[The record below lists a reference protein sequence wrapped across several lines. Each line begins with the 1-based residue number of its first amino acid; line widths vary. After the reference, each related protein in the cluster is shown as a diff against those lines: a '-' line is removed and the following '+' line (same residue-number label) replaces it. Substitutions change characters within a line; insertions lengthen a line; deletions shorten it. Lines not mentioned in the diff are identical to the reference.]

1 MEMWN
6 KMSELKEAVAYARYS
21 SARQSARSIDDQ
33 FQLCDKI
40 AKQNGYKIVKYFKD
54 AAIAG
59 NGTLARDG
67 WQAVMREAA
76 AKDRTFEAVIIESQ
90 SRMSRDLADS
100 ARDFKRLNYREIALI
115 DLEGKSN
122 TMRVGMSGIMN
133 EEFRKHLGNMM
144 RRAWDG
150 RVKEGLMPGKPAY
163 GHRKV
168 PNTSFEREIDPDAA
182 KIVNRIFTEYVNLEP
197 VREIA
202 AGLNRDGILSPSGGK
217 WNHTV
222 FIAGGGNGK
231 GIIGNPIYIGELVWN
246 ACRSVIHP
254 DTEKRGKQKGKP
266 DDLLTVSVPHL
277 RIIDQDLWDRA
288 QQVRTDR
295 SRQSGVRVYKK
306 SIINHMLA
314 GRLICGECG
323 GAMKIVYSKAGENT
337 RVGCTNARNKGTCD
351 NTKTYNL
358 NEIEGTVLHGIK
370 HDLDVEALMA
380 YTEGA
385 HKEWEK
391 RQHAASGD
399 REKAERALNVTI
411 EKISRIVD
419 AMTDPDMPLAPLK
432 EKYKALELERAG
444 HEEKVRMAEADG
456 GSKAAMILHPAVI
469 KNFRKNLETMHSAL
483 TNTKLTDAEVAPFRV
498 AFGNVFD
505 RVVVH
510 KTGKRKPVEV
520 TPYARISAIMAETNL
535 PRMRA
540 PKEALEEQGL
550 TNLFLATH
558 GTLEQLRW

>member
-1 MEMWN
+1 MGMGN

-21 SARQSARSIDDQ
+21 NKLSSDRSIEDQ
-33 FQLCDKI
+33 FQLCEKI
-40 AKQNGYKIVKYFKD
+40 AKQHGYKIVKFFED
-54 AAIAG
+54 RAVHGA
-59 NGTLARDG
+59 GTLGRAG
-67 WQAVMREAA
+67 WLALMRAA
-76 AKDRTFEAVIIESQ
+76 TSKDRTFDAVVVESM

-100 ARDFKRLNYREIALI
+100 ARDFKRIAHREIELI
-115 DLEGKSN
+115 DLEGVAT

-133 EEFRKHLGNMM
+133 QEFRKHLGNMM

-168 PNTSFEREIDPDAA
+168 PNTSFEREVDPDTS
-182 KIVNRIFTEYVNLEP
+182 KIVKRIFTEYVNLEP
-197 VREIA
+197 VRDIA

-217 WNHTV
+217 WNHTA

-231 GIIGNPIYIGELVWN
+231 GIIGNRIYIGELIWN
-246 ACRSVIHP
+246 TCRSVISP
-254 DTEKRGKQKGKP
+254 ETEKRCKQKGKP
-266 DDLLTVSVPHL
+266 DDLLTVPVKHL
-277 RIIDQDLWDRA
+277 QIIDDDLWDRA
-288 QQVRTDR
+288 QEVRTGR
-295 SRQSGVRVYKK
+295 SRQSPGRVCKK

-314 GRLICGECG
+314 GRLICGECS
-323 GAMKIVYSKAGENT
+323 GAMKIVYSKAGEST

-391 RQHAASGD
+391 RQRAASGD

-411 EKISRIVD
+411 EKINRIVD
-419 AMTDPDMPLAPLK
+419 AMADGDMPLAPLK
-432 EKYKALELERAG
+432 EKLKALELERAG

-456 GSKAAMILHPAVI
+456 GGKVVTLHPSVI
-469 KNFRKNLETMHSAL
+469 KNFRKNLEAMHSAL
-483 TNTKLTDAEVAPFRV
+483 TNTTLTDAEVAPFRV

-520 TPYARISAIMAETNL
+520 TPYARVSAILAETNL

-540 PKEALEEQGL
+540 PKEVLEEQGL

-558 GTLEQLRW
+558 GTLEQLGW

>member
-1 MEMWN
+1 
-6 KMSELKEAVAYARYS
+6 MSELKEAVVYARYS

-59 NGTLARDG
+59 SGTLARDG

-100 ARDFKRLNYREIALI
+100 ARDFKRLNYRDIALI

-168 PNTSFEREIDPDAA
+168 PNTSFEREVDPDAA

-197 VREIA
+197 VRDIA

-231 GIIGNPIYIGELVWN
+231 GIISNPIYIGELVWN
-246 ACRSVIHP
+246 TCRSAIHP

-266 DDLLTVSVPHL
+266 DDLLTVPVPHL
-277 RIIDQDLWDRA
+277 QIISRDLWDRA
-288 QQVRTDR
+288 QQVRTNR

-306 SIINHMLA
+306 SIVNHMLA
-314 GRLICGECG
+314 GRLVCGECN
-323 GAMKIVYSKAGENT
+323 GAMKIVYSKAGEDT

-358 NEIEGTVLHGIK
+358 NEIESTVLHGIK

-411 EKISRIVD
+411 EKINRIVD
-419 AMTDPDMPLAPLK
+419 AMADGDVPLTQLK
-432 EKYKALELERAG
+432 EKYRALELERAG

-456 GSKAAMILHPAVI
+456 GSKAAMVLHPAVI

-520 TPYARISAIMAETNL
+520 TPYARVSAIMAETNL

-540 PKEALEEQGL
+540 PEEVLEEQGL

-558 GTLEQLRW
+558 GTLEQLGW

>member
-1 MEMWN
+1 
-6 KMSELKEAVAYARYS
+6 MSELKEAVAYARYS

-59 NGTLARDG
+59 SGTLARDG

-76 AKDRTFEAVIIESQ
+76 AKDRTFEAVIVESQ

-150 RVKEGLMPGKPAY
+150 RVKEGLMPGKPPY

-168 PNTSFEREIDPDAA
+168 PNTSFEREPDPDAA
-182 KIVNRIFTEYVNLEP
+182 KIVNRIFNEYVNLEP

-231 GIIGNPIYIGELVWN
+231 GIIGNRIYIGELVWN
-246 ACRSVIHP
+246 TCRSVIHP

-266 DDLLTVSVPHL
+266 DDLLTIPVPHL
-277 RIIDQDLWDRA
+277 QIISRDLWERA
-288 QQVRTDR
+288 QQVRMNR
-295 SRQSGVRVYKK
+295 NRQSGVRVYKK
-306 SIINHMLA
+306 SIIKHMLA

-323 GAMKIVYSKAGENT
+323 GDMKNRLFEDWRRYPRRLHQCPEQRNLRQYEN
-337 RVGCTNARNKGTCD
+337 
-351 NTKTYNL
+351 L
-358 NEIEGTVLHGIK
+358 
-370 HDLDVEALMA
+370 
-380 YTEGA
+380 
-385 HKEWEK
+385 
-391 RQHAASGD
+391 
-399 REKAERALNVTI
+399 
-411 EKISRIVD
+411 
-419 AMTDPDMPLAPLK
+419 
-432 EKYKALELERAG
+432 
-444 HEEKVRMAEADG
+444 
-456 GSKAAMILHPAVI
+456 
-469 KNFRKNLETMHSAL
+469 
-483 TNTKLTDAEVAPFRV
+483 
-498 AFGNVFD
+498 
-505 RVVVH
+505 
-510 KTGKRKPVEV
+510 
-520 TPYARISAIMAETNL
+520 
-535 PRMRA
+535 
-540 PKEALEEQGL
+540 
-550 TNLFLATH
+550 
-558 GTLEQLRW
+558 